1 MNNNFIAI
9 LVEGAAE
16 EAILQV
22 LIENQLLKFPI
33 EQIYMEKVIR
43 ERSAEKFQK
52 KYLNQGIGN
61 KKIII
66 YRILDSKQE
75 KFNLSKAYQRKVD
88 KIVELYTRPEIE
100 MLFIVYHGEY
110 HKYTSKFK
118 SKMKPSEFVN
128 QYYHDVKK
136 TKAKKD
142 VYNFWCQ
149 RPDELVTTIKAFARY
164 TNDKYES
171 TLASILR

>member
-52 KYLNQGIGN
+52 NI
-61 KKIII
+61 
-66 YRILDSKQE
+66 
-75 KFNLSKAYQRKVD
+75 
-88 KIVELYTRPEIE
+88 
-100 MLFIVYHGEY
+100 
-110 HKYTSKFK
+110 
-118 SKMKPSEFVN
+118 
-128 QYYHDVKK
+128 
-136 TKAKKD
+136 
-142 VYNFWCQ
+142 
-149 RPDELVTTIKAFARY
+149 
-164 TNDKYES
+164 
-171 TLASILR
+171 